1 MGSGVETG
9 MIRAF
14 VAVEIPVIREVE
26 ELIEA
31 LRNCR
36 ARLSVPKAS
45 SLHITMKFLGDIDQG
60 QIGDIREVMKT
71 IAAEFQPFE
80 ARIVGVGAFPNRRK
94 PRILWLGIE
103 DDGSLG
109 RIAEGIDSGLA
120 SVGFAREQRE
130 FRSHVTIAR
139 IKSGSNLDQVMS
151 LISEKENSS
160 FGRFQVMEMKL
171 KKSTLTPSGAIYDDL
186 EVIGFG

>member
-1 MGSGVETG
+1 

-14 VAVEIPVIREVE
+14 VAVEIPLFREVE
-26 ELIEA
+26 ELVEA

-36 ARLSVPKAS
+36 AKLSVPRAS
-45 SLHITMKFLGDIDQG
+45 SLHITLKFLGDIDQG

-71 IAAEFQPFE
+71 VAAKLQPFE
-80 ARIVGVGAFPNRRK
+80 ARISGVGAFPNVKK

-109 RIAEGIDSGLA
+109 KIAEEIDSGLA
-120 SVGFAREQRE
+120 SVGFPREQRG

-139 IKSGSNLDQVMS
+139 IKSGSNLEQAMS
-151 LISEKENSS
+151 IISGKENAL
-160 FGRFQVMEMKL
+160 FGSFQVSEMKL

-186 EVIGFG
+186 EVIGLG